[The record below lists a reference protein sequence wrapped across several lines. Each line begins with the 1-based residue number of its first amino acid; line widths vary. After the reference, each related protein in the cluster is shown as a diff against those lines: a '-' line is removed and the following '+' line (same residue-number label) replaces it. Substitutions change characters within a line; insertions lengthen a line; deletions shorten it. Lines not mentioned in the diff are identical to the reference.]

1 LSSKATQARRA
12 KLEKVTEERDKVR
25 ERLATMKKE
34 AEAAEEGREET
45 QERAE
50 VVANL
55 EKALEEKQKLEARLK
70 DFADNDPAVMEQMV
84 KETRDA
90 LEATNRW
97 TDNIFSIQEW
107 VKRKFPSVDQSGLSK
122 QFGIPDDLDYMEL

>member
-1 LSSKATQARRA
+1 MSVKDVVTSLVDDGLVDSEKIGTSIYFWAFPSKASQARRA
-12 KLEKVTEERDKVR
+12 KLEKVTEERDKIR

-34 AEAAEEGREET
+34 
-45 QERAE
+45 AE

-97 TDNIFSIQEW
+97 TD
-107 VKRKFPSVDQSGLSK
+107 
-122 QFGIPDDLDYMEL
+122 